1 MTLLSAEA
9 EAQAQAQST
18 GSWGYYHYL
27 ETIAGNINAHIP
39 ISFRHRLVSAIL
51 KLDSSVK
58 QRLDWLGLDLDYSK
72 YNSTTVTAVILCVTA
87 TVVFA
92 ISIAAIIMSGGNWR
106 NPFNRSFWS
115 RTPSYG
121 PGGDGAP
128 HVSDND
134 YSYVTGGDIAHGH
147 GHDYPQS
154 RPAHADDGPDIIFL
168 KHHKYKY
175 TLEFPAYAM
184 SDGALSVG
192 QLRQRAAEVTRTP
205 DPQRIK
211 LLYKGKLL
219 DEDWVQCRAEGMKQE
234 SEVLCVVSEVEPGES
249 SEGET
254 MDVHVPVQRTGT
266 EMSAMSEGGQGGRKR
281 NRGKRGKKGKNK
293 KETPVEP
300 TPSQPPAPQPQ
311 AHPQPSKPAISTS
324 ASSLPAPAPNL
335 NSFHA
340 PADKVNALATYFH
353 AELLPPSEAYIASPP
368 SEPKYRDFEHKKL
381 TETIMAQVL
390 LKADSI
396 DHEGDQEVR
405 GARKALVN
413 EAQETSRRLDQAA
426 KA

>member
-1 MTLLSAEA
+1 MTLLSA
-9 EAQAQAQST
+9 QAQAQT
-18 GSWGYYHYL
+18 GSWGYHYL

-39 ISFRHRLVSAIL
+39 VSFRHRLASAIL
-51 KLDSSVK
+51 ELDSSVK
-58 QRLDWLGLDLDYSK
+58 KRLDWLGFDLSK
-72 YNSTTVTAVILCVTA
+72 YRDYDSATVGVVLCVTA
-87 TVVFA
+87 TILLAVVIA
-92 ISIAAIIMSGGNWR
+92 ITIAAMSGGNWR

-121 PGGDGAP
+121 PGGGGAP

-134 YSYVTGGDIAHGH
+134 YSYVTGGDIHGH
-147 GHDYPQS
+147 PQS
-154 RPAHADDGPDIIFL
+154 RPAPADDGPDIIFL

-219 DEDWVQCRAEGMKQE
+219 GEDWVQCKAEGMKQE

-249 SEGET
+249 SEGEI
-254 MDVHVPVQRTGT
+254 HVPVQRTGT
-266 EMSAMSEGGQGGRKR
+266 EMSAMTEEGGQGGRKR
-281 NRGKRGKKGKNK
+281 NRGKKGKKAKNK
-293 KETPVEP
+293 KEAP
-300 TPSQPPAPQPQ
+300 TPTQPPPPQPQ
-311 AHPQPSKPAISTS
+311 AHSQQSKPAISTS

-335 NSFHA
+335 NSFNT
-340 PADKVNALATYFH
+340 PFDKVNALATYFRT
-353 AELLPPSEAYIASPP
+353 ELLPPSEAYIASPP

-396 DHEGDQEVR
+396 DHEGDQGVR
-405 GARKALVN
+405 SARKALIN

-426 KA
+426 KS

>member
-1 MTLLSAEA
+1 MTLLSA
-9 EAQAQAQST
+9 QAQAQT
-18 GSWGYYHYL
+18 GSWGYHYL
-27 ETIAGNINAHIP
+27 ETIAANINAHIP
-39 ISFRHRLVSAIL
+39 VSLCHRLTSAIL
-51 KLDSSVK
+51 ELDSSGK
-58 QRLDWLGLDLDYSK
+58 RRLNWFGSDLSK
-72 YNSTTVTAVILCVTA
+72 YQDYDSA
-87 TVVFA
+87 TVVGFCITATILFA
-92 ISIAAIIMSGGNWR
+92 VVIATTIAAMSGGNWR

-121 PGGDGAP
+121 PGAGGAP

-134 YSYVTGGDIAHGH
+134 YSYVTGGNIHGH
-147 GHDYPQS
+147 PQS
-154 RPAHADDGPDIIFL
+154 RPTPADDGPDIIFL
-168 KHHKYKY
+168 KHHKYKH

-184 SDGALSVG
+184 SNGALSVG

-219 DEDWVQCRAEGMKQE
+219 DEDWVQCKAEGMKQE

-249 SEGET
+249 SEGEI
-254 MDVHVPVQRTGT
+254 HVPVQRTGT
-266 EMSAMSEGGQGGRKR
+266 EMSAMADESGQGGRKR
-281 NRGKRGKKGKNK
+281 NRGKKGKKAKNK
-293 KETPVEP
+293 REATVEP
-300 TPSQPPAPQPQ
+300 TPTQPPPQQ
-311 AHPQPSKPAISTS
+311 SKPAISTS

-335 NSFHA
+335 NSFHT
-340 PADKVNALATYFH
+340 PFDKVNALTTYFRT
-353 AELLPPSEAYIASPP
+353 ELLPPSEAYIASPP

-396 DHEGDQEVR
+396 DHEGDQGVR
-405 GARKALVN
+405 SARKALIN

>member
-1 MTLLSAEA
+1 MTLLSAET

-18 GSWGYYHYL
+18 GSWGYYRYL
-27 ETIAGNINAHIP
+27 ETIAENINAHIP
-39 ISFRHRLVSAIL
+39 VLFRHRLVSAIL
-51 KLDSSVK
+51 ELDSSIK
-58 QRLDWLGLDLDYSK
+58 RRLDCLGFDNSK
-72 YNSTTVTAVILCVTA
+72 YNSATLVVILCVTA

-92 ISIAAIIMSGGNWR
+92 ISITAIIMSGGNWR

-121 PGGDGAP
+121 PGSGGAP

-134 YSYVTGGDIAHGH
+134 YSYVTGGDIA
-147 GHDYPQS
+147 HDYPQS

-281 NRGKRGKKGKNK
+281 NRGKKGKKAKNK
-293 KETPVEP
+293 KEFPVEP
-300 TPSQPPAPQPQ
+300 TPSQPPP
-311 AHPQPSKPAISTS
+311 PQPSKPAISTS

-335 NSFHA
+335 NSFHT
-340 PADKVNALATYFH
+340 PADKVNALTTYFRT
-353 AELLPPSEAYIASPP
+353 ELLPPSEAYITSPP